1 MRKHN
6 KRDGYRCQLL
16 KRPASVSVTH
26 VKALVISPWYSEM
39 KKFQVKTGKDRVVKE
54 KTRNINS

>member
-1 MRKHN
+1 
-6 KRDGYRCQLL
+6 
-16 KRPASVSVTH
+16 VTH